1 MDAIKVI
8 LVDDHPVLREI
19 YFKLL
24 KRAGEIEIIGEFG
37 LGKDAVM
44 LAQEKTP
51 DIIILDYYLPDM
63 NALDLVHLLN
73 GSSTKTLPI
82 ILTGHL
88 NQDIIQSSLD
98 QGVRGYIAKE
108 DALDCLA
115 PSIHLVMR
123 GDIYLSPTVRKYYHP
138 PFSTSNPEFL
148 GT

>member
-8 LVDDHPVLREI
+8 LVDDHPVLRET

-108 DALDCLA
+108 DALDCLGT
-115 PSIHLVMR
+115 SVRLVMR
-123 GDIYLSPTVRKYYHP
+123 GDVYLSPTVRKYYIP
-138 PFSTSNPEFL
+138 PPDSIKLNLLST
-148 GT
+148 